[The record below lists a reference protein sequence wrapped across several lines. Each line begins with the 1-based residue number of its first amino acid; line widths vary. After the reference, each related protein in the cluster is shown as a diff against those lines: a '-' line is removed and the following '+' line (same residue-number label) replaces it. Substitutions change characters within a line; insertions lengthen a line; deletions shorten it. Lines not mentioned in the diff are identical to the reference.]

1 MENFDLLN
9 IIYFCLFGMFLY
21 YQQLHVRDFHGS
33 SKVFEFVLSVFV
45 FAGMIT
51 GLVFL
56 VIYGVK
62 VVWWASF
69 VIFGISILFIIIGLI
84 IEKLVG
90 KFALSLIGFIAL
102 PIFAFLMF
110 KTIPA

>member
-1 MENFDLLN
+1 
-9 IIYFCLFGMFLY
+9 MFLY
-21 YQQLHVRDFHGS
+21 YQQLHLRDFHGS

-45 FAGMIT
+45 FLGMIT

-56 VIYGVK
+56 VIYAVK
-62 VVWWASF
+62 VIWWAPF
-69 VIFGISILFIIIGLI
+69 VLLGISILFTIIGVLI
-84 IEKLVG
+84 ENLVG
-90 KFALSLIGFIAL
+90 KFSLSFIGFIAL